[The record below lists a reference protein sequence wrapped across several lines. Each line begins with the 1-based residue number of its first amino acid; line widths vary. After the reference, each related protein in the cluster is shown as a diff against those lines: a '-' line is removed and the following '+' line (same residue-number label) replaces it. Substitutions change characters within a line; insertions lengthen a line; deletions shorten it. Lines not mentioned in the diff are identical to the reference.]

1 MLSQNAKYGTV
12 LALLLLTGCS
22 QPPQRAAVATA
33 RAFMTKQPDA
43 AEVNLDSTYVRSDSV
58 EWQVYFYRR
67 QPRRQPFE
75 LVAINKQ
82 TKVPRRVA
90 LR

>member
-1 MLSQNAKYGTV
+1 MLPQNAKYGAV

-22 QPPQRAAVATA
+22 QSPQGAALATA
-33 RAFMTKQPDA
+33 REFMTKQPDA
-43 AEVNLDSTYVRSDSV
+43 AEVNLDSIYVRSDSV

-67 QPRRQPFE
+67 QPRRPPFE
-75 LVAINKQ
+75 LVAINKR